1 MYTMYIIIQQVM
13 FFLNRFKFIV
23 PQTRNN
29 GFRPRKYFFRF
40 FFIFILDL
48 KNHFDFFLIF
58 IYESCDQI
66 RIKISYR

>member
-1 MYTMYIIIQQVM
+1 MGRGLGNI
-13 FFLNRFKFIV
+13 FSS
-23 PQTRNN
+23 
-29 GFRPRKYFFRF
+29 F

-66 RIKISYR
+66 RIKISYRYIDFLLIFNNFSFILFLIK